1 MYKTEWTLEGSSNC
15 CLNFTIHY
23 YSNYWIGILPMVFW
37 RPPIHGILTPP
48 YPWYFDPLTMEYR
61 SPYTWYFNPL
71 PMVYRPPYHG
81 ILTPIPLK
89 YRTPTHDILTPLP
102 MIYLPPINGIW
113 PPTDGILSPLPMI
126 YRPPIHGILTP
137 YWWHID
143 PPTHGILTHLSM
155 VYWPP
160 YPWYID
166 HPIHGILIPLPM
178 EYRPH
183 THDMLTSLPITWLEM
198 GDQNTMGVEFT
209 IPGAQFSIRGFNIP
223 WIKIDP
229 VVNLP
234 WGSKYHMTPGHNIF
248 VFRDRLLYR

>member
-1 MYKTEWTLEGSSNC
+1 MYKIEWTLEGSSNC
-15 CLNFTIHY
+15 CLNFALHY
-23 YSNYWIGILPMVFW
+23 NSNYWIGILPIVFWLPPIHVIFTPLSMVFW
-37 RPPIHGILTPP
+37 PSSHGISTPYTWYFDP
-48 YPWYFDPLTMEYR
+48 LPMVYRPSYPWYFDPLPLEYW
-61 SPYTWYFNPL
+61 S
-71 PMVYRPPYHG
+71 
-81 ILTPIPLK
+81 
-89 YRTPTHDILTPLP
+89 
-102 MIYLPPINGIW
+102 
-113 PPTDGILSPLPMI
+113 PTDGILSPLPMI

-183 THDMLTSLPITWLEM
+183 THDMLTSLPISWLEM

-248 VFRDRLLYR
+248 VFRDRLLYRWPH